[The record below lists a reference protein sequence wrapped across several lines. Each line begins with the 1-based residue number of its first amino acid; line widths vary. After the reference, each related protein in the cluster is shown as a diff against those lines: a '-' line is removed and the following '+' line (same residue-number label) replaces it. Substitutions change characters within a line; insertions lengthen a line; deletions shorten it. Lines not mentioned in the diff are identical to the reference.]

1 MIKKFEEFE
10 WDMKSTMGAIV
21 AGQYALSY
29 LIDLAKKYTF
39 RKIDRGYVRGMINDL
54 FDLKEWKIE
63 EDRDKITITRD
74 YRLPPS
80 VVVVHSS
87 NLIMVLN
94 KSNGSVQF
102 PTSQAHHAGRTATR
116 THSSDL
122 SSSNKE
128 IKLNKKV
135 FNKIL
140 EDVNWL
146 KEVSD
151 NIEECFVEVVDF
163 GFKIVPK
170 MSIKTGIVK
179 IFIYPQ
185 SGEEITS
192 FGGNHETGYA
202 KKLTEEEILAISNS
216 SMRCESMF
224 DCKSSIEKQSTE
236 SREAR
241 RDRRISDIVNTDDQN
256 DYDYL
261 IDEVIVTLNRK

>member
-39 RKIDRGYVRGMINDL
+39 RKIDSDYVRGKINDL

-74 YRLPPS
+74 YKLPPS
-80 VVVVHSS
+80 TVHSS
-87 NLIMVLN
+87 NLIMILN

-102 PTSQAHHAGRTATR
+102 PTSQVHHAGRTATR
-116 THSSDL
+116 THSSDP
-122 SSSNKE
+122 SPSNKE
-128 IKLNKKV
+128 IKLNKKA

-185 SGEEITS
+185 SGEKIRS

-202 KKLTEEEILAISNS
+202 KKLTEDERLAISNS

-224 DCKSSIEKQSTE
+224 DCKSSIKKQSTE
-236 SREAR
+236 S
-241 RDRRISDIVNTDDQN
+241 RRISDIVNTDDQD